1 MEEIE
6 NKEIQNIE
14 KPKKEKLPI
23 SEKQRKHLQDMRDK
37 RTAMKILKK
46 DKKYQIKEIDN
57 NELNNNSQGEK
68 TNIDLIKLS
77 DEISEIKKHLQDIKN
92 LKEEKKK
99 LKDAVDIKTTEEK
112 KESYD
117 DMYYKKQLFLNFVK

>member
-6 NKEIQNIE
+6 NKESQNVE

-46 DKKYQIKEIDN
+46 DKKYQIIENEEIN
-57 NELNNNSQGEK
+57 NKSQGEK
-68 TNIDLIKLS
+68 NNNIDLIKLS
-77 DEISEIKKHLQDIKN
+77 GEIAEIKQHLEDMKK

-99 LKDAVDIKTTEEK
+99 LKDAVDIKTTQEK
-112 KESYD
+112 KDSYD
-117 DMYYKKQLFLNFVK
+117 DMYYKKQLFMNFTK